1 MNLLLLALI
10 LATPPTPGPLEKAGA
25 AADRAVNRV
34 AQSVADAL
42 LEGKVKVAL
51 LQHLKSEALAVE
63 VEAMGG
69 TVILSGRVKERSTP
83 MVAEEVAGSVE
94 GVEKVVNKLRW
105 IPSTGKSPSKLGQAR
120 QLFQD
125 QLLEGQVK
133 VRLLEE
139 LGRTAFAIE
148 VEARAS
154 VIVLSGTVDSPE
166 KRKLAVSVAESTP
179 GVRKV
184 HDLLRVRE

>member
-1 MNLLLLALI
+1 M
-10 LATPPTPGPLEKAGA
+10 
-25 AADRAVNRV
+25 
-34 AQSVADAL
+34 
-42 LEGKVKVAL
+42 EGKVKVAL